1 MNQQLLKQKIESVY
15 GRNVRY
21 YKDCIALS
29 ECIYNKLG
37 ERISPLTLSR
47 CLLNSNTSIKPR
59 KYTLDT
65 LLSYANQQFAQLTD
79 RASEPNTDEKFDKFI
94 EELDK
99 FIEELIEKYNEN
111 FLCALYDIEDTKH
124 PRSIFKS
131 LIFNAFKNLEQVK
144 SDDQIKSSSAKDN
157 MDELVVQNAI
167 NNALNGKKSELKTT
181 LNRGNGEEDVI
192 LLFFPMP
199 ENLGKKGIYII
210 TQSISTVEQVKLNT
224 IRNGLMTTFANSNS
238 SSIKDN

>member
-1 MNQQLLKQKIESVY
+1 MNQQHLKQKIESVY
-15 GRNVRY
+15 GRDVRY

-29 ECIYNKLG
+29 ESIYNKLG

-47 CLLNSNTSIKPR
+47 FLLNSNTSIKPR

-65 LLSYANQQFAQLTD
+65 LLSYANQQFVQLTD
-79 RASEPNTDEKFDKFI
+79 RASEPNNDEKFDKFI
-94 EELDK
+94 ED
-99 FIEELIEKYNEN
+99 LIEKYNEN

-131 LIFNAFKNLEQVK
+131 LIFSVFKNLEQVN
-144 SDDQIKSSSAKDN
+144 SDDQIKGSSTKEN

-167 NNALNGKKSELKTT
+167 NNALDGKKSKLKTT

-192 LLFFPMP
+192 LLFFPIP
-199 ENLGKKGIYII
+199 ENLEKKGIYII
-210 TQSISTVEQVKLNT
+210 SQSISTVEQVKLNT
-224 IRNGLMTTFANSNS
+224 IRNGLMTRFANSNS
-238 SSIKDN
+238 SSINDD

>member
-29 ECIYNKLG
+29 ESIYNKLG
-37 ERISPLTLSR
+37 ERISPLTLAR
-47 CLLNSNTSIKPR
+47 FLLNSNTSIKPR

-94 EELDK
+94 D
-99 FIEELIEKYNEN
+99 ELIEKYNEN

-131 LIFNAFKNLEQVK
+131 LIFNAFKNLEQVN
-144 SDDQIKSSSAKDN
+144 SDDQIKSSSAKNN

-167 NNALNGKKSELKTT
+167 NNALNGKKSKLKTT
-181 LNRGNGEEDVI
+181 INRGNGEEDVI
-192 LLFFPMP
+192 LLFFPIP

-224 IRNGLMTTFANSNS
+224 IRNGLMNTFANSNS

>member
-29 ECIYNKLG
+29 ESIYNKLG

-47 CLLNSNTSIKPR
+47 FLLNSNTSIKPR

-94 EELDK
+94 EEL
-99 FIEELIEKYNEN
+99 IEKYNEN

-131 LIFNAFKNLEQVK
+131 LIFNAFKNLEQVN

-167 NNALNGKKSELKTT
+167 NNALNGKKSKLKTT

-192 LLFFPMP
+192 LLFFPIP

>member
-15 GRNVRY
+15 GRDVRY

-29 ECIYNKLG
+29 ESIYNKLG

-47 CLLNSNTSIKPR
+47 FLLNSNTSIKPR

-65 LLSYANQQFAQLTD
+65 LLTYANQQLVQS
-79 RASEPNTDEKFDKFI
+79 SEKANEENNDENFDKFI
-94 EELDK
+94 ED
-99 FIEELIEKYNEN
+99 LIEKYNEN

-131 LIFNAFKNLEQVK
+131 LIFNVFKNLEQVN
-144 SDDQIKSSSAKDN
+144 SDDQIKGSSTKEN

-167 NNALNGKKSELKTT
+167 NNALDGKKSKLKTT
-181 LNRGNGEEDVI
+181 LNRGNGEEEVI
-192 LLFFPMP
+192 LLFFPIP

-210 TQSISTVEQVKLNT
+210 SQSISTVEQVKLNT

-238 SSIKDN
+238 SSINDN